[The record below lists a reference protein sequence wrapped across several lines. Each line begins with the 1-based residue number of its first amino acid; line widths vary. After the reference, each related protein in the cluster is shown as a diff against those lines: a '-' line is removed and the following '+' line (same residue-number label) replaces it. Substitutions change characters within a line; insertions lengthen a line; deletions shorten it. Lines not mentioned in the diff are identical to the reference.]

1 MIEQVELYSND
12 IFRWIHNAVARP
24 FPDQTHRF
32 YCDKNNRELF
42 SVFIFVYWKLA
53 QSNDFADVRKKLRM
67 EGITETQKSKL
78 ISKIKR
84 IDNNHPSIMEIPRLT
99 EDEWNFMMET
109 IIHQN
114 NDTEDGKI
122 LKKNMEYIHE
132 NNFSMESIMFPFLE
146 DINSEK
152 IKDDCH
158 DLFGDIA
165 DRKINEFLK
174 LIDENVDVD
183 QLGVLNSFTIFDTS
197 NIEIMKI

>member
-1 MIEQVELYSND
+1 
-12 IFRWIHNAVARP
+12 
-24 FPDQTHRF
+24 
-32 YCDKNNRELF
+32 
-42 SVFIFVYWKLA
+42 
-53 QSNDFADVRKKLRM
+53 
-67 EGITETQKSKL
+67 
-78 ISKIKR
+78 
-84 IDNNHPSIMEIPRLT
+84 MEIPRLT
-99 EDEWNFMMET
+99 ENEWNFMMET

>member
-12 IFRWIHNAVARP
+12 IYRWLLNAVVRP
-24 FPDQTHRF
+24 FPDGATTF
-32 YCDKNNRELF
+32 YCDINDRELF
-42 SVFIFVYWKLA
+42 SVFIFVYWKLS
-53 QSNDFADVRKKLRM
+53 QSNDFSDVRDKLRM
-67 EGITETQKSKL
+67 EGITENQKSKL

-84 IDNNHPSIMEIPRLT
+84 IDKNHPSIVEIPRLT

-109 IIHQN
+109 MIHQN
-114 NDTEDGKI
+114 NDTENKKI

-152 IKDDCH
+152 IIDDCH
-158 DLFGDIA
+158 NLFGDIA
-165 DRKINEFLK
+165 NRKINEFLK
-174 LIDENVDVD
+174 LIDKNFDVD

-197 NIEIMKI
+197 NIEIIKI